1 MDDSPLATQ
10 DDWSYYFPM
19 PRTADPTDI
28 PNRLLQAGH
37 LLFQQ
42 QGYNATGVSELATQ
56 AGVPKGSFYN
66 HFDSKEAFA
75 IEIIRRYAQSMDAT
89 WDGAMATLPPSA
101 EHSPREAIRHLFNTF
116 IAHHEQATC
125 PGCLVGNFSAELAES
140 SPACREA
147 LDTAMRHWHQRL
159 TALIEQ
165 AQQAGEVRRD
175 VQGKALSAF
184 FWNAWQG
191 ALLRM
196 KVTHDA
202 KPLRECLRLMLDH
215 FFQGPALPDSPAST

>member
-1 MDDSPLATQ
+1 
-10 DDWSYYFPM
+10 M

-28 PNRLLQAGH
+28 PNRLLAAGH
-37 LLFQQ
+37 LLFKQ
-42 QGYNATGVSELATQ
+42 QGYNATGVSELAAQ
-56 AGVPKGSFYN
+56 AKVPKGSFYN
-66 HFDSKEAFA
+66 HFESKEAFA
-75 IEIIRRYAQSMDAT
+75 VEIIQRYAQGMDAT
-89 WDGAMATLPPSA
+89 WDAAMATLPAASQA
-101 EHSPREAIRHLFNTF
+101 SPLAAIRHLFHTF
-116 IAHHEQATC
+116 IAHHEQAAC

-147 LDTAMRHWHQRL
+147 LDTAMRHWHRRL

-175 VQGKALSAF
+175 VQAKALSAF

-196 KVTHDA
+196 KVTHNA
-202 KPLRECLRLMLDH
+202 KPLKECLRLMLDH
-215 FFQGPALPDSPAST
+215 FFQPAAASEVSDS

>member
-1 MDDSPLATQ
+1 
-10 DDWSYYFPM
+10 M

-28 PNRLLQAGH
+28 PNRLLAAGH
-37 LLFQQ
+37 LLFKQ
-42 QGYNATGVSELATQ
+42 QGYNATGVSELAAQ
-56 AGVPKGSFYN
+56 AKVPKGSFYN
-66 HFDSKEAFA
+66 HFESKEAFA
-75 IEIIRRYAQSMDAT
+75 VEIIQRYAQGMDAT
-89 WDGAMATLPPSA
+89 WDAAMATLPLA
-101 EHSPREAIRHLFNTF
+101 HQASPLAAIRHLFHTF
-116 IAHHEQATC
+116 IAHHEQAAC

-175 VQGKALSAF
+175 VQAKALSAF

-196 KVTHDA
+196 KVTHNA
-202 KPLRECLRLMLDH
+202 KPLKECLRLMLDH
-215 FFQGPALPDSPAST
+215 FFQPAAASDVSDS

>member
-140 SPACREA
+140 SPACRDA

-215 FFQGPALPDSPAST
+215 FFQAPALADSPAST

>member
-1 MDDSPLATQ
+1 
-10 DDWSYYFPM
+10 M

-28 PNRLLQAGH
+28 PRRLTDAGY
-37 LLFQQ
+37 LLFNRH
-42 QGYNATGVSELATQ
+42 GYNATGIQQITDQ

-66 HFDSKEAFA
+66 HFESKDAFA
-75 IEIIRRYAQSMDAT
+75 VEIIRRYAQGMDAT
-89 WDGAMATLPPSA
+89 WDAAMATVPDAVRQGPAPQLG
-101 EHSPREAIRHLFNTF
+101 AIRHLFQTF
-116 IAHHEQATC
+116 IAHHEQAAC

-159 TALIEQ
+159 TALIEA
-165 AQQAGEVRRD
+165 AQQAGQVRTD
-175 VQGKALSAF
+175 VPAKALSAF

-196 KVTHDA
+196 KVTHNA
-202 KPLRECLRLMLDH
+202 KPLKECLRLMLDH
-215 FFQGPALPDSPAST
+215 FFQPSGPSEVS

>member
-1 MDDSPLATQ
+1 
-10 DDWSYYFPM
+10 M

-28 PNRLLQAGH
+28 PNRLLAAGH
-37 LLFQQ
+37 LLFKQ
-42 QGYNATGVSELATQ
+42 QGYNATGVSELAAQ

-66 HFDSKEAFA
+66 HFESKDAFA
-75 IEIIRRYAQSMDAT
+75 VEIIRRYAQGMDAT
-89 WDGAMATLPPSA
+89 WDAAMATVPDAVRQGPAPQLG
-101 EHSPREAIRHLFNTF
+101 AIRHLFQTF
-116 IAHHEQATC
+116 IAHHEQAAC

-159 TALIEQ
+159 TALIEA
-165 AQQAGEVRRD
+165 AQQAGQVRTD
-175 VQGKALSAF
+175 VPAKALSAF

-196 KVTHDA
+196 KVTHNA
-202 KPLRECLRLMLDH
+202 KPLKECLRLMLDH
-215 FFQGPALPDSPAST
+215 FFQPAGLSEVSAVS

>member
-1 MDDSPLATQ
+1 
-10 DDWSYYFPM
+10 M

-28 PNRLLQAGH
+28 PNRLLAAGH
-37 LLFQQ
+37 LLFKK
-42 QGYNATGVSELATQ
+42 QGYNATGVSELAAQ
-56 AGVPKGSFYN
+56 AKVPKGSFYN
-66 HFDSKEAFA
+66 HFESKEAFA
-75 IEIIRRYAQSMDAT
+75 VEIIQRYAQGMDAT
-89 WDGAMATLPPSA
+89 WDAAMATLPA
-101 EHSPREAIRHLFNTF
+101 AHQASPLAAIRHLFHTF
-116 IAHHEQATC
+116 IAHHEQAAC

-175 VQGKALSAF
+175 VQAKALSAF

-196 KVTHDA
+196 KVTHNA
-202 KPLRECLRLMLDH
+202 KPLKECLRLMLDH
-215 FFQGPALPDSPAST
+215 FFQPAAASDVSDS

>member
-1 MDDSPLATQ
+1 
-10 DDWSYYFPM
+10 M

-28 PNRLLQAGH
+28 PNRLLAAGH
-37 LLFQQ
+37 LLFKQ
-42 QGYNATGVSELATQ
+42 QGYNATGVSELAAQ
-56 AGVPKGSFYN
+56 AKVPKGSFYN
-66 HFDSKEAFA
+66 HFESKEAFA
-75 IEIIRRYAQSMDAT
+75 VEIIQRYAQGMDDT
-89 WDGAMATLPPSA
+89 WDAAMATLPA
-101 EHSPREAIRHLFNTF
+101 ARQASPLAAIRHLFQTF

-175 VQGKALSAF
+175 VHAKALSAF

-196 KVTHDA
+196 KVTHNA
-202 KPLRECLRLMLDH
+202 KPLKECLRLMLDH
-215 FFQGPALPDSPAST
+215 FFQPADVSEVSDS

>member
-1 MDDSPLATQ
+1 
-10 DDWSYYFPM
+10 M
-19 PRTADPTDI
+19 PRTADKTDI
-28 PNRLLQAGH
+28 PNRLLEAGH
-37 LLFQQ
+37 LLFKQ
-42 QGYNATGVSELATQ
+42 QGYNATGVSELAAQ

-75 IEIIRRYAQSMDAT
+75 IEIIRRYAQGMDDT
-89 WDGAMATLPPSA
+89 WDAAMATLPPTA
-101 EHSPREAIRHLFNTF
+101 QASPREAMRHLFNTF
-116 IAHHEQATC
+116 ISHHEQAIC
-125 PGCLVGNFSAELAES
+125 PGCLVGNFSAEMAES
-140 SPACREA
+140 SPSCREA
-147 LDTAMRHWHQRL
+147 LDTAMRHWHLRL

-165 AQQAGEVRRD
+165 AQQAGEVRGD
-175 VQGKALSAF
+175 VPAKALSAF

-215 FFQGPALPDSPAST
+215 FFQPTGLAQAT